1 MVNQEQIE
9 AAIAFQNIKF
19 EEAFGQDINSHKIIF
34 LHHLMTKMN
43 EETYAEFLLRFLQR

>member
-34 LHHLMTKMN
+34 LHTLLSKMN
-43 EETYAEFLLRFLQR
+43 EETYTEFLTKFLHQ